1 MKKIFII
8 LCTFCYLVSNS
19 QSLKSPDEYLGYAL
33 GSKYTLHYK
42 IVNYFNYLHQNKGKN
57 TKIINYGETYEGR
70 PLMVMVLGN
79 EKNIQK
85 IEELRQ
91 KNYQLAHKPLQADD
105 IANYPVMVWLSYNV
119 HGNEPASS
127 EAAMKTAYY
136 LLNESHNF
144 FENSVVILDPCIN
157 PDGRDRYVN
166 WVTGNLGR
174 NFNPQTNAREHNEA
188 NPSGRTNHY
197 YFDLNRDWCWQS
209 QIESQQRIKLYNQ
222 WLPHIHVDYHEQG
235 PNEPYYFAPAAN
247 PYHAQITQFQRDFQI
262 EIGKNNASYFDK
274 HNWLFFTRERFD
286 LLYPSY
292 GDTYPTYLGAIGMTY
307 EQGGISGALGVIT
320 EDEDT
325 LTLAQRL
332 EHHFTTSI
340 STIEVSAKNA
350 KSVLQNFQQF
360 YKDNNSGNTGS
371 VKSFV
376 FTANNQTILS
386 EITELLD
393 KNYIEYG
400 QLTNNNFNGVNVFS
414 NKEESFK
421 NEGFSLVV
429 NLNQCNGRLARI
441 LLEPETFLADSN
453 TYDITSWALPYNYGV
468 TMYSV
473 NSVLPITE
481 FKKTIAPVQSSN
493 YGYIIPYN
501 SFTSGKILAKLL
513 TSQIKVRFS
522 KLPLKVDKKDFS
534 YGSLIILATSNPH
547 HWAET
552 TRKICQEFNVE
563 PTALHSGL
571 IQPNGPDL
579 GSSDYG
585 IIAKAPR
592 VGVITSDRV
601 NSNALGEI
609 WHFFDY
615 DLNYPITIL
624 NYSNNYRFQLQN
636 IDILIIP
643 DGSYDFLNK
652 EQEQFQKIKNF
663 IENGG
668 KIICLE
674 NGAWQLAKST
684 QWSLKLSNDNT
695 EEKTK
700 LSDLVAYENAE
711 RNYLQYSIPG
721 AIYKVNIDK
730 SNPLCYSFNKDYYT
744 LKQDDKAFE
753 LNAGITNIGNLD
765 QGNYITGFSGK
776 KVKEKL
782 NSQLGLFG
790 TLNHGRGTV
799 VFFNDDIIFRQFW
812 ESGKRLLTNALFF
825 AGK

>member
-1 MKKIFII
+1 MKKTFII
-8 LCTFCYLVSNS
+8 LFTFGYLISHT
-19 QSLKSPDEYLGYAL
+19 QPLKSPSEFLGYSL

-42 IVNYFNYLHQNKGKN
+42 IINYFNYLQQTKEKN
-57 TKIINYGETYEGR
+57 CKIIHYGETNEGR
-70 PLMVMVLGN
+70 PLMVMVLGS

-85 IEELRQ
+85 LEELRQ
-91 KNYQLAHKPLQADD
+91 KNYLLAHKPASADD
-105 IANYPVMVWLSYNV
+105 VANYPVIVWLSYNV

-127 EAAMKTAYY
+127 EAAMKTAFY

-144 FENSVVILDPCIN
+144 FENSLVIIDPCIN

-166 WVTGNLGR
+166 WVTGNMGR
-174 NFNPQTNAREHNEA
+174 SFNPQTNAREHIEA

-197 YFDLNRDWCWQS
+197 YFDLNRDWCWQT
-209 QIESQQRIKLYNQ
+209 QIESQQRIKLYLQ
-222 WLPHIHVDYHEQG
+222 WLPQIHVDYHEQG
-235 PNEPYYFAPAAN
+235 INEPYYFAPAAN
-247 PYHAQITQFQRDFQI
+247 PYHAQITQFQRDFQQ
-262 EIGKNNASYFDK
+262 EIGKNNAAYFDQHK
-274 HNWLFFTRERFD
+274 WLFFTRERFD

-307 EQGGISGALGVIT
+307 EQGGISGAIGVIN

-332 EHHFTTSI
+332 EHHFITGI

-360 YKDNNSGNTGS
+360 YKDNNAANTGV
-371 VKSFV
+371 VKSYV
-376 FTANNQTILS
+376 FTANNQAILS

-393 KNYIEYG
+393 KNAIEYG
-400 QLTNNNFNGVNVFS
+400 QLTNTNFSGVQVFS
-414 NKEESFK
+414 NKEENFK
-421 NEGFSLVV
+421 NEGYSLVV

-441 LLEPETFLADSN
+441 LLEPQTFLADSN
-453 TYDITSWALPYNYGV
+453 TYDITSWAIPYNYGV

-473 NSVLPITE
+473 NAILPQTP
-481 FKKTIAPVQSSN
+481 FKKTETVIPSTD

-501 SFTSGKILAKLL
+501 SFTTGKILAKLL
-513 TSQIKVRFS
+513 KSNIKVRFS
-522 KLPLKVDKKDFS
+522 KLPLTINKNEFS
-534 YGSLIILATSNPH
+534 YGSLIILATSNQH

-552 TRKICQEFNVE
+552 TKNICQEFNIV
-563 PTALHSGL
+563 PTAIHSGL
-571 IQPNGPDL
+571 VQPNGADL
-579 GSSDYG
+579 GSPDYG
-585 IIAKAPR
+585 MIAKAPR
-592 VGVITSDRV
+592 VGLLTGDKIGA
-601 NSNALGEI
+601 NALGEI

-615 DLNYPITIL
+615 DLNYPIILL

-636 IDILIIP
+636 IDVLIIP
-643 DGSYDFLNK
+643 DGSYDFLDK
-652 EQEQFQKIKNF
+652 EKEQFQKIKTF
-663 IENGG
+663 AENGG

-674 NGAWQLAKST
+674 NGAWQLAKAT
-684 QWSLKLSNDNT
+684 QWGLKLSNLSSDD
-695 EEKTK
+695 KPK
-700 LSDLVAYENAE
+700 LSDLVPYENQE

-744 LKQDDKAFE
+744 LKQDDNAFE
-753 LNAGITNIGNLD
+753 LNGEITNIGNLD
-765 QGNYITGFSGK
+765 QGNYITGFSGS

-782 NSQLGLFG
+782 NTQLGLFG
-790 TLNHGRGTV
+790 TLRAGKGTV

-812 ESGKRLLTNALFF
+812 ESGKRLLTNAVFF